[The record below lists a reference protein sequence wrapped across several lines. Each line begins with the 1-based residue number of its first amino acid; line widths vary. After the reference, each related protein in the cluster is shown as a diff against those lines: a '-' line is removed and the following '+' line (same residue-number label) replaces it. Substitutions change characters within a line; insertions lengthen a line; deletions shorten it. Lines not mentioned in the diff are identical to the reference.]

1 MKSNPDFQRYF
12 LAIIPPQP
20 VYNEAQ
26 VLKEYFRDNFN
37 SKASLNSPPHITL
50 HMPFRW
56 KEKKEAILIEKLN
69 EFSAKQSP
77 FLLSLDRFG
86 SFAPR
91 VIYLNVQAN
100 HQLLTF
106 QKELEKFCK
115 TSFQLFNA
123 NRLDQPFRP
132 HLTLAFRDLKKEF
145 FDQAWNRIRHQD
157 FKHDWLVDSFCLLK
171 SDGRVWHTF
180 SQIVLQKTIK

>member
-1 MKSNPDFQRYF
+1 MKANSDFQRYF

-20 VYNEAQ
+20 VYDEAQ
-26 VLKEYFRDNFN
+26 VLKKYFKDNFN

-56 KEKKEAILIEKLN
+56 KEKKEVLLIEKLN
-69 EFSAKQSP
+69 QFSTQQSP

-86 SFAPR
+86 AFAPR

-100 HQLLTF
+100 EQLLTF
-106 QKELEKFCK
+106 QKELERYCK
-115 TSFQLFNA
+115 ISFQLFNA

-132 HLTLAFRDLKKEF
+132 HLTLAFRDLKKEV
-145 FDQAWNRIRHQD
+145 FDHAWNSVRHQD
-157 FKHDWLVDSFCLLK
+157 FKRDWVVDSFYLLK
-171 SDGRVWHTF
+171 SDGHVWHAF
-180 SQIVLQKTIK
+180 SEVVLQKTIN

>member
-1 MKSNPDFQRYF
+1 MKNNPDFQRYF

-20 VYNEAQ
+20 VYHETQ
-26 VLKEYFRDNFN
+26 VLKGYFRDNFN

-69 EFSAKQSP
+69 EFSTKQSP

-86 SFAPR
+86 AFAPR
-91 VIYLNVQAN
+91 VIYLNVQTN
-100 HQLLTF
+100 EPLLAF

-115 TSFQLFNA
+115 IGFQLFNA
-123 NRLDQPFRP
+123 NRFDQPFRP
-132 HLTLAFRDLKKEF
+132 HLTLAFRDLKKEI
-145 FDQAWNRIRHQD
+145 FDHAWNAVRHQD
-157 FKHDWLVDSFCLLK
+157 FKREWLVDSFYILK
-171 SDGRVWHTF
+171 SDGRVWETF
-180 SQIVLQKTIK
+180 SQFFLQKTIK